1 MLLEKAIPLFTQICS
16 KRSIYPVK
24 EYCHYSLILT
34 LKGLQVGSLV
44 AGFHPMT
51 RFWHRAK
58 RNKAGRRLASS

>member
-16 KRSIYPVK
+16 KSSIYPVK

-34 LKGLQVGSLV
+34 LKGLKVGSLV

-51 RFWHRAK
+51 RFWHHAK
-58 RNKAGRRLASS
+58 RNKVGRRLASS